1 MPLRTRRQSALRAG
15 NLLAH
20 VADEAHE
27 LFGLVGIGEILC
39 KSVGIVLFLENLE
52 QELVCALEVVCGVS
66 EADIVLAVGSIN
78 HKVGNAV
85 GLC

>member
-1 MPLRTRRQSALRAG
+1 M
-15 NLLAH
+15 
-20 VADEAHE
+20 
-27 LFGLVGIGEILC
+27 
-39 KSVGIVLFLENLE
+39 LFLENLE

-85 GLC
+85 GLGLRMGGSVFKRSLFSSIIQVLQFQSFQQMLLL